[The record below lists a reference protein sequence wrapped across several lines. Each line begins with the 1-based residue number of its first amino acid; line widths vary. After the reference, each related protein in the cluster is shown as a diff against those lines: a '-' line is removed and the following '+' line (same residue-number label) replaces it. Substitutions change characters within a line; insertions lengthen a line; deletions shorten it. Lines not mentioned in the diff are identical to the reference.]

1 MKKKLLCIIFA
12 CFLFVGVPVKGYAAS
27 LSPLVFGMSEDV
39 VLAFLASLLGVSARE
54 TINTYIDLEAYS
66 EDLRLGFT
74 EYIAGSAT
82 SMEIAEWIG
91 RAALG
96 NIDRDSVIWQKFY
109 EYCMSNYVQ
118 GTAGMGT
125 VPVNNVLSFPSFEYY
140 DTGEAYTYNSNTG
153 VIGSHFTGYQKSLAY
168 TKSDLNVTG
177 NKTVMI
183 LSASS
188 ENVSRFNY
196 TYNGLTVYY
205 DYSASTSYYMMSN
218 PYPIYDVSTY
228 EAIRADVGKAAWLMI
243 YEGVTAVSGDAIIS
257 GAFDGV
263 LTSSEINDLFDGTSV
278 LQLYNPAVSQNGLQ
292 IVPDPE
298 NPNDIVVP
306 AMLTADW
313 YNFLQQFGPS
323 GASQF
328 VAAYNALNAV
338 QGVSTGAIDAI
349 YNNLGIA
356 SAISTAAQAAQGTL
370 TLTDNNVF
378 PQASTIADAVNGVIP
393 GALTPQVPDSGI
405 DNESDQGLYKLPD
418 LKDFFPFCIPFDLI
432 DLLSC
437 FIAEPETPQFVIA
450 LSTGENTVTGQMDL
464 HIWDN
469 IASVLRGLELMA
481 FTVGLILITRNI
493 IRG

>member
-1 MKKKLLCIIFA
+1 MKKKLICIILA

-27 LSPLVFGMSEDV
+27 LSPLVFGMSEEV
-39 VLAFLASLLGVSARE
+39 VLAFLASLLGVSAKE
-54 TINTYIDLEAYS
+54 AINSYDDLTAY
-66 EDLRLGFT
+66 ENDLRLGFT

-82 SMEIAEWIG
+82 ALQVAEWIQE
-91 RAALG
+91 AVVG
-96 NIDRDSVIWQKFY
+96 NIDKSSIVWQKFY
-109 EYCMSNYVQ
+109 EYCMTQYVPITDGVITVPSNNPFNLITFNYVNTT
-118 GTAGMGT
+118 TAHLGSTSFTDIEAACSYYARG
-125 VPVNNVLSFPSFEYY
+125 NNRW
-140 DTGEAYTYNSNTG
+140 
-153 VIGSHFTGYQKSLAY
+153 FTS
-168 TKSDLNVTG
+168 
-177 NKTVMI
+177 I
-183 LSASS
+183 LVASS
-188 ENVSRFNY
+188 QAFTNSSSY
-196 TYNGLTVYY
+196 YYNGYTVYY
-205 DYSASTSYYMMSN
+205 FKGGVTTFGSTPYDDISPSAVEDSSVQAQINSKADQMAWEMIYGGYSVPSAS
-218 PYPIYDVSTY
+218 I
-228 EAIRADVGKAAWLMI
+228 
-243 YEGVTAVSGDAIIS
+243 GVLSGP
-257 GAFDGV
+257 FDNV
-263 LTSSEINDLFDGTSV
+263 LTSSSVDGLIDGTSV
-278 LQLYNPAVSQNGLQ
+278 LQLYNPAVAQNGLQ

-298 NPNDIVVP
+298 DPDDIVVP

-313 YNFLQQFGPS
+313 YNFLKQFGTS

-338 QGVSTGAIDAI
+338 QGVSTGAINAI

-356 SAISTAAQAAQGTL
+356 SAISSATQAAQGTL
-370 TLTDNNVF
+370 TITDNNVF
-378 PQASTIADAVNGVIP
+378 PQSSTVADAVNGVIP
-393 GALTPQVPDSGI
+393 GALTPETPDSWI

-450 LSTGENTVTGQMDL
+450 LSTGEDTVTGQMDL